1 MNEKDAQAMQN
12 LLARYLESGRDEDY
26 EGLETALYHLLRNN
40 DTVWIDGQPIAG
52 HPGHY
57 NPAGMTTSSGRFY
70 LLIFTSRKKA
80 EEAGARWPMNM
91 ELRTMVKALPEADC
105 AGLAVDFV
113 QGQRC
118 VLFSS
123 ETMLAYLHTAEKAEK
138 RLLS

>member
-1 MNEKDAQAMQN
+1 MNEKDAQAMQKM
-12 LLARYLESGRDEDY
+12 LTRYLESGRDEDY

-70 LLIFTSRKKA
+70 LLIFTSREKA
-80 EEAGARWPMNM
+80 EAGGARWPMNM

-105 AGLAVDFV
+105 DGLAVDFV

-118 VLFSS
+118 VLFSR
-123 ETMLAYLHTAEKAEK
+123 ETLVAYLRTAERAEK